1 MPRKRITFIVIPP
14 NDGAVREYKFAP
26 RLIWIAGALSLLL
39 MAALGYYSF
48 HFHTTVDQSAI
59 LAELHQ
65 ENTLLVNGL
74 QLVRGEVGELE
85 QVMADLA
92 DDDQILRAWLELP
105 PLSDDERAAGIGGLE
120 LPADDMPEDYTHLS
134 ERKRALLE
142 DMNSTIYRLQREA
155 ILQDESFELLS
166 TLFKQG
172 EEELKF
178 MPAMSPIPK
187 GTAWKSS
194 EFGERPDPFTGLPA
208 FHSGL
213 DFAGRT
219 GSPIYVTADGVVVYA
234 YEHNLLGNTIVV
246 AHDRVLTDSDGR
258 RTTVPGVFRTEYGHL
273 EKMLVKKGAWVTRGD
288 QIGTMGNTGRSTGP
302 HLHYAVRYQ
311 NWRHKRNRGYVDPEK
326 FLMDWSGDDRVM
338 GSMSRV
344 DE

>member
-26 RLIWIAGALSLLL
+26 RLVWIASAASLLL
-39 MAALGYYSF
+39 IAALGYYSF
-48 HFHTTVDQSAI
+48 HFHTTVDQTAI
-59 LAELHQ
+59 LSELAQ
-65 ENTLLVNGL
+65 ENTQLVNGL
-74 QLVRGEVGELE
+74 QLVRGEVDELE
-85 QVMADLA
+85 RVMADLA
-92 DDDQILRAWLELP
+92 DDDQILRAWHELP
-105 PLSDDERAAGIGGLE
+105 PLSADERAAGTGGRE
-120 LPADDMPEDYTHLS
+120 LPGDDRPEDYTRLP

-142 DMNSTIYRLQREA
+142 DMNSSIYRLQREA
-155 ILQDESFELLS
+155 TLQKESFELLS
-166 TLFKQG
+166 ALFQQSK
-172 EEELKF
+172 EELKF
-178 MPAMSPIPK
+178 IPAMSPVPK

-194 EFGERPDPFTGLPA
+194 HFGNRPDPFTGEPA

-213 DFAGRT
+213 DFAGRK

-234 YEHNLLGNTIVV
+234 YEHNLLGNTIVI
-246 AHDRVLTDSDGR
+246 AHNRVRTDSDGN

-273 EKMLVKKGAWVTRGD
+273 EKMLVKKGEWVRRGQ

-311 NWRHKRNRGYVDPEK
+311 DWRRLRHRGYVDPEK
-326 FLMDWSGDDRVM
+326 FLLDWPRDDTVT
-338 GSMSRV
+338 GWMSRV